1 MFFHI
6 HIQEKMSENQVNRFY
21 REKYSRPKIC
31 SNCNLQTTG
40 DSWIMECFC
49 GCNATARLC
58 STCLED
64 HSELFPSR
72 KTQICFFCKLVEC
85 KKGKKI

>member
-6 HIQEKMSENQVNRFY
+6 HIQEKMSKHVNKAYIER
-21 REKYSRPKIC
+21 YSEPKIC
-31 SNCNLQTTG
+31 SNCNLPTAS

-58 STCLED
+58 LPCLRE

-72 KTQICFFCKLVEC
+72 KTQICFHCKLVKC
-85 KKGKKI
+85 KKVDK